1 MLPCPGAAPWKGTCH
16 GSACALWRMLWA
28 WSREAERI
36 GVDTE
41 LLCAALEPSQ
51 LSPSLLLSIW
61 QWLERSSVHGWET
74 GTDPPRQTE
83 LHNDPLPRILR
94 PSQGLIEI

>member
-1 MLPCPGAAPWKGTCH
+1 ML
-16 GSACALWRMLWA
+16 RV

-51 LSPSLLLSIW
+51 LSASLLLSIW
-61 QWLERSSVHGWET
+61 QRLERGSVHGWEA
-74 GTDPPRQTE
+74 GTDPPRQTK
-83 LHNDPLPRILR
+83 LHNDPLPRIPR
-94 PSQGLIEI
+94 PSQALMEI

>member
-1 MLPCPGAAPWKGTCH
+1 M
-16 GSACALWRMLWA
+16 

-36 GVDTE
+36 GADTE

-51 LSPSLLLSIW
+51 LSASLLLSIW
-61 QWLERSSVHGWET
+61 QRLAGGSVQGWEA

-83 LHNDPLPRILR
+83 LHNDPLPRIPR
-94 PSQGLIEI
+94 PWQGGLEI